1 MKLDNKTIK
10 FIKEACKTL
19 NTDPNKLILLA
30 ISVLLDN
37 ISEQL
42 NNKDIDKSKN
52 N

>member
-10 FIKEACKTL
+10 LIKEACKTF
-19 NTDPNKLILLA
+19 NTEPNKLIIWA

-37 ISEQL
+37 ISKQL
-42 NNKDIDKSKN
+42 NKDIDKSKN